1 MSDMLSY
8 IGMLVALLVAV
19 TGWSSI
25 RRGFH
30 VAVLPTLCA
39 FAYILLE
46 SDWVRTSQAIA
57 IGDLSNVAW
66 SMVKIGFMV
75 GFLACA
81 RARDMERR
89 EFCERLKRMAGR
101 KRLYVG
107 LPDGSSLPGRCDS
120 SGLGVQGVLRSWP
133 QCGYDLRSQGQD
145 EQDPGAGGTDQAA
158 GGRTIGG
165 EEADR

>member
-19 TGWSSI
+19 RGWSAI

-39 FAYILLE
+39 FAYLLLE
-46 SDWVRTSQAIA
+46 SEWVKTSQAVA
-57 IGDLSNVAW
+57 IGDLRNVAW
-66 SMVKIGFMV
+66 SMVEIGFMV

-81 RARDMERR
+81 RARELERR
-89 EFCERLKRMAGR
+89 DFCERLKRMAGR
-101 KRLYVG
+101 KRLHVG

-120 SGLGVQGVLRSWP
+120 SGLWVQGVLRSCP
-133 QCGYDLRSQGQD
+133 QCGYDLRGQGQD
-145 EQDPGAGGTDQAA
+145 EQGPGTGGTDQAA
-158 GGRTIGG
+158 GGRAIGG

>member
-19 TGWSSI
+19 KGWSAI
-25 RRGFH
+25 RGGFH

-57 IGDLSNVAW
+57 IGDLRNVAW
-66 SMVKIGFMV
+66 SMVEIGFMI

-81 RARDMERR
+81 RARDLERR
-89 EFCERLKRMAGR
+89 DFCERLKRMAGR
-101 KRLYVG
+101 KRLHVG
-107 LPDGSSLPGRCDS
+107 LPDVGDSDLRYYCGCD
-120 SGLGVQGVLRSWP
+120 GAQGVLRDGPRS
-133 QCGYDLRSQGQD
+133 GYDLRGEGQD
-145 EQDPGAGGTDQAA
+145 EQDPGTGGTDQAV

-165 EEADR
+165 KETDR